1 MLTLTLLLRSSMS
14 APAIPIDPSI
24 ISSLA
29 QPDSSAATA
38 ASLQDDSA
46 LADDSDDDDLP
57 AVVSAVPRR
66 FSRRQSRGAT
76 GTEVRRLS
84 NARRD
89 GGIDSASWTPRSG
102 SFTGDAEA
110 RQRKWSSGVDSLRP
124 MNAFHIDKP
133 VLAGGH
139 ESGGGGDLADKSALA
154 SASTT
159 TLRKASQSQHDLGTT
174 PTLLRRPSHSNGAAT
189 DGRSSVAELG
199 IQEPPASD
207 TPGRDTG
214 SLKQL
219 RAKLV
224 LGTICVAQLLDN
236 VSMTS
241 VNMALPAIA
250 EELNIS
256 QADQA
261 WLISSYT
268 YVSCRRLVGPP
279 TSDKWTR
286 SRTTGLPLARSS
298 FSPAFSPTV
307 TAKSCCAYQLHS
319 LTEHVTLS
327 ASDNLSRLLLPASS
341 AVRFACLTAP
351 PRFRLLTLGHLA

>member
-1 MLTLTLLLRSSMS
+1 MS

-24 ISSLA
+24 IGSLG
-29 QPDSSAATA
+29 QHDSSAATA

-46 LADDSDDDDLP
+46 LADDSSDDDDDQVP
-57 AVVSAVPRR
+57 AVVSAIPRR

-84 NARRD
+84 STRRD
-89 GGIDSASWTPRSG
+89 GSDSAGRTPRSG
-102 SFTGDAEA
+102 SFTTGGEGEP

-124 MNAFHIDKP
+124 TNAFHIDSP
-133 VLAGGH
+133 VLANGG
-139 ESGGGGDLADKSALA
+139 STSPATGGGSGDLAEKSAAA

-174 PTLLRRPSHSNGAAT
+174 PTLLRRPSHSHGTSAV
-189 DGRSSVAELG
+189 DGRSSIAEFE
-199 IQEPPASD
+199 IQEPPSTD

-268 YVSCRRLVGPP
+268 YVP
-279 TSDKWTR
+279 
-286 SRTTGLPLARSS
+286 AR
-298 FSPAFSPTV
+298 
-307 TAKSCCAYQLHS
+307 Q
-319 LTEHVTLS
+319 
-327 ASDNLSRLLLPASS
+327 
-341 AVRFACLTAP
+341 AVAA
-351 PRFRLLTLGHLA
+351 

>member
-1 MLTLTLLLRSSMS
+1 MS
-14 APAIPIDPSI
+14 APAIPIDPRI
-24 ISSLA
+24 VGGLA
-29 QPDSSAATA
+29 PPDPSQTT

-46 LADDSDDDDLP
+46 LADDSDDDDDHVP

-76 GTEVRRLS
+76 GSEVRRLS
-84 NARRD
+84 STRRD
-89 GGIDSASWTPRSG
+89 GSSSGGGPDSAGRTPRSG
-102 SFTGDAEA
+102 SFTTAGGDGEA

-124 MNAFHIDKP
+124 TNAFHIDSP
-133 VLAGGH
+133 VLA
-139 ESGGGGDLADKSALA
+139 SGGGGSGDLADKSAFA
-154 SASTT
+154 SSSTT

-174 PTLLRRPSHSNGAAT
+174 PTLLRRPSHSQPNG
-189 DGRSSVAELG
+189 DGRPSSVAEFEV
-199 IQEPPASD
+199 QEPPASD

-250 EELNIS
+250 KELNIS

-268 YVSCRRLVGPP
+268 YV
-279 TSDKWTR
+279 
-286 SRTTGLPLARSS
+286 
-298 FSPAFSPTV
+298 
-307 TAKSCCAYQLHS
+307 
-319 LTEHVTLS
+319 LS
-327 ASDNLSRLLLPASS
+327 VRDGKHRDANL
-341 AVRFACLTAP
+341 
-351 PRFRLLTLGHLA
+351 